1 MAPEEALSEI
11 LHVCAILYPFYSADI
26 QPILSYIDDFIT
38 WLFLS
43 MINIVLSLS
52 LSSSNLAEPLIKKT
66 QFYDLFIIPFF
77 LLDG

>member
-11 LHVCAILYPFYSADI
+11 LHVCAVLYLFYSADI
-26 QPILSYIDDFIT
+26 QPILSYIDDVIT

-52 LSSSNLAEPLIKKT
+52 LSSSNLAEPLIKKLSFMT
-66 QFYDLFIIPFF
+66 FV
-77 LLDG
+77 